1 MLCSVIY
8 TDPEPRSV
16 VSDSRPLF
24 SLPLIAAI
32 RPLFPDHFL
41 FPPKPFRINTY
52 KSVTKQT
59 SLTSFRINTYEKHRG
74 RGCRPPRAL
83 GRTIPFPACPV
94 PGIIPAH
101 AQLSTQIR

>member
-52 KSVTKQT
+52 KMVTKQT

-74 RGCRPPRAL
+74 EGVLFLTKNALPLTLALFHPLTFCRE
-83 GRTIPFPACPV
+83 
-94 PGIIPAH
+94 
-101 AQLSTQIR
+101 